1 MKKIPING
9 GYGHV
14 GQKIAR
20 RLVTVGCQPV
30 IVNKARKL

>member
-20 RLVTVGCQPV
+20 RLITVGWP
-30 IVNKARKL
+30 ARHRE